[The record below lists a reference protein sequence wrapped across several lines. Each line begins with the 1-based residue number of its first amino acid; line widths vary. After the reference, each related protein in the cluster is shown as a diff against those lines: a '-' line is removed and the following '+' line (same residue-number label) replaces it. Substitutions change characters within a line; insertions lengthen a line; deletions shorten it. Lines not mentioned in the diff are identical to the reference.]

1 MDPALMTATVGVI
14 TNPRSGKDI
23 RRLVANAPA
32 PSDTSRIADLRRLL
46 VGAAEGGAERILLA
60 RDNQGLIE
68 RALAGLDL
76 PIELL
81 DIDATG
87 QSDDTA
93 RAAAAMKGNGAQVLA
108 VYGGDGTHRQV
119 ARGWRDAPIVAVA
132 GGTNNAYPQLVE
144 PTVAGAAAGLVAGG
158 GAPLSDVVAYQS
170 LVIDIDIEGLP
181 SDIALIDVAVLRGD
195 NGGSP
200 SVWSLDGVDQ
210 IFTAVAEPW
219 SIGLS
224 SLAGLVAP
232 TSRTDDRGVLLDL
245 DPAATQQVRAPI
257 APGRYVT
264 AGLESVSVVESEQSV
279 AVRGP
284 AVFAVDGER
293 AGMVGDGEWAS
304 MTIRRNGPRV
314 IDIRRTFSLAVR
326 RGHFYTEI
334 TQES

>member
-1 MDPALMTATVGVI
+1 MTATVGVI

-46 VGAAEGGAERILLA
+46 VGVAEGGAKRILLA
-60 RDNQGLIE
+60 RDNHSLVE
-68 RALAGLDL
+68 RALTGLDL
-76 PIELL
+76 PVDLL
-81 DIDATG
+81 DIEATG
-87 QSDDTA
+87 QGDDSA
-93 RAAAAMKGNGAQVLA
+93 RAATAMKDQGAQVLA

-119 ARGWRDAPIVAVA
+119 ARGWRDAPIVAVG
-132 GGTNNAYPQLVE
+132 GGTNNAYPQLIE
-144 PTVAGAAAGLVAGG
+144 PTVAGAAAGLVASG
-158 GAPLSDVVAYQS
+158 GAPLNDVIAYQS
-170 LVIDIDIEGLP
+170 LVIDIDVEGLP
-181 SDIALIDVAVLRGD
+181 TDIALIDVAVIRND
-195 NGGSP
+195 GGGNP
-200 SVWSLDGVDQ
+200 SLWSLDGVDQ

-245 DPAATQQVRAPI
+245 DPGASQRVRAPI
-257 APGRYVT
+257 APGHYVT
-264 AGLESVSVVESEQSV
+264 AGLQSVSVVEAEQSV

-293 AGMVGDGEWAS
+293 AGMVSDGEWAS

-326 RGHFYTEI
+326 SGHFYTESP
-334 TQES
+334 QES